1 MEMSEALEYPPT
13 DNDPAIT
20 IALADGTE
28 FVAGRRNL
36 LLSTYYGKQA

>member
-1 MEMSEALEYPPT
+1 MSEALEYPPT

-28 FVAGRRNL
+28 FVARRRNL